1 MMLVPSNAVRLFA
14 RTSILVVATGLFHG
28 IFLLPII
35 VRSFTFNMN
44 VANEEKTINKTQIF
58 PIDSDSDTMKRQLKM
73 RWDDSDT
80 KTFNNSNETT
90 WKTNENTKCS

>member
-35 VRSFTFNMN
+35 VRSFAFDMN
-44 VANEEKTINKTQIF
+44 ETADKKKINNSQIF
-58 PIDSDSDTMKRQLKM
+58 SVNSSNKIKPQIDKNDLCD
-73 RWDDSDT
+73 
-80 KTFNNSNETT
+80 SNEM
-90 WKTNENTKCS
+90 WKIKEITKCS